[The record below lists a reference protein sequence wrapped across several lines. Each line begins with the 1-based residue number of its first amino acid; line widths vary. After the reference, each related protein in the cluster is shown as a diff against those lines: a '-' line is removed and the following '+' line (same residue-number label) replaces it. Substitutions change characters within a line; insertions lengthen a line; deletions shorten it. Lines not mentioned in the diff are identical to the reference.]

1 MRRTDDELL
10 YPVAGL
16 LGDVAGSTR
25 DHHVGPTTV
34 DLGEDIALAA
44 PVEGELHLARTNRG
58 LLVRARLATAI
69 AAACSRCLRSID
81 VPLELTID
89 DEALPSVELTT
100 GEPLDTAEEPE
111 VIRLTDHHELDLE
124 PLVREAIQL
133 AEPIAPLCRPEC
145 LGLCP
150 ECGADMADPGH
161 RPHDVEVDPRL
172 EALRAFKVDDGGETD

>member
-100 GEPLDTAEEPE
+100 GEPLDTALADTSSFRQSLAALKPGKTTVTLWVYQDSFAEFRQLRKELYRLGFVTAGRP
-111 VIRLTDHHELDLE
+111 LTDTMPIGGSPDGS
-124 PLVREAIQL
+124 RSA
-133 AEPIAPLCRPEC
+133 AE
-145 LGLCP
+145 
-150 ECGADMADPGH
+150 
-161 RPHDVEVDPRL
+161 
-172 EALRAFKVDDGGETD
+172 